1 MSNALKKT
9 ETTKDRPSIIKSQ
22 LTTEDAIQIWDAA
35 VKNSIYLGSP
45 ESADLRL
52 VLGLNSSESEDE
64 RYENILR
71 ILKRARREIPAKGE
85 IDIPE
90 YAAKLCIAINLKR
103 LERLTAR
110 MR

>member
-1 MSNALKKT
+1 MSNALKKP
-9 ETTKDRPSIIKSQ
+9 ETTKDWPSTFKCQ

-35 VKNSIYLGSP
+35 VKNSIYFGSP

-64 RYENILR
+64 RYENIFR
-71 ILKRARREIPAKGE
+71 IMRRARREIPAKGE
-85 IDIPE
+85 IDVQQ

-103 LERLTAR
+103 LERLTSTIR
-110 MR
+110 